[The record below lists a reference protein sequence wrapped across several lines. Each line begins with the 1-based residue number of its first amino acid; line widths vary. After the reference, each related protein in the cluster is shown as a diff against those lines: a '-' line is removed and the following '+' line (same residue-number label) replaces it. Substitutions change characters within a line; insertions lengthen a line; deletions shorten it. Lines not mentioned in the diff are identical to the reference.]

1 MDNPVLTAINQTLY
15 SVSRGVQAV
24 PGSAIA
30 INYIKNSYQNDP
42 FRVVLELG
50 LAIYAVKYMLSKKY
64 RIDHNHVKL
73 TEKVR
78 IIIMRLMCQVFLQSL
93 WTDRMELPS
102 SLYRKSMSWCRNGSQ
117 SLLSSLYPKSREWS
131 LTRPTSS
138 WGKVSHLSSGTIAIG
153 SQT

>member
-73 TEKVR
+73 TEKEIDELVAEWQPEP
-78 IIIMRLMCQVFLQSL
+78 LVQPLSEVQ
-93 WTDRMELPS
+93 RMELD
-102 SLYRKSMSWCRNGSQ
+102 KAHVIVG
-117 SLLSSLYPKSREWS
+117 
-131 LTRPTSS
+131 
-138 WGKVSHLSSGTIAIG
+138 
-153 SQT
+153 

>member
-1 MDNPVLTAINQTLY
+1 MTAINQTLY

-78 IIIMRLMCQVFLQSL
+78 IIIPFRAV
-93 WTDRMELPS
+93 
-102 SLYRKSMSWCRNGSQ
+102 
-117 SLLSSLYPKSREWS
+117 
-131 LTRPTSS
+131 
-138 WGKVSHLSSGTIAIG
+138 IG
-153 SQT
+153 SFVCPSLIRC